1 MAEPDETKNKQKN
14 QDSQQ
19 ENPVQENQQDTDA
32 NDENNQKT
40 DKKVSSLKKLLPWII
55 MAVVVAVCASAGFA
69 LGRLLANP
77 AKTQDTEN
85 TQQDNKTQIE
95 DLKPDNPEK
104 GPEKT
109 WYYDLDP
116 VVANLDVPG
125 VTRYVRATLTLELNS
140 NIDQKKGTDL
150 LEKKKPVLTNWLT
163 IYLAGLTVEDIRGDK
178 NLQRI
183 QTQILDEFNEN
194 LFPDEKPQIKKILFK
209 EFAIQ

>member
-1 MAEPDETKNKQKN
+1 
-14 QDSQQ
+14 
-19 ENPVQENQQDTDA
+19 
-32 NDENNQKT
+32 
-40 DKKVSSLKKLLPWII
+40 
-55 MAVVVAVCASAGFA
+55 MAVVITVCAGAGFA

-77 AKTQDTEN
+77 PKTQDAEN
-85 TQQDNKTQIE
+85 TQQDDQTQIE
-95 DLKPDNPEK
+95 DLKPDSPEK

-109 WYYDLDP
+109 WYYDLEP

-140 NIDQKKGTDL
+140 NIDPQKGTDL
-150 LEKKKPVLTNWLT
+150 LERKKPVLTNWLT
-163 IYLAGLTVEDIRGDK
+163 IYLAGLTLEDIRGDK

-183 QTQILDEFNEN
+183 QTQILDEFNEK